1 MTKPDYPTERLELQ
15 ALYQISQ
22 LIGSALDIKKTLSEI
37 LQSLHETLRME
48 RATLV
53 LQDEGGENLS
63 IAASYGLSKEEEKR
77 GIYRPD
83 EGVIGRI
90 FQSAFPF
97 VVPDIHSEPLF
108 LNRTGARAH
117 LPKGEISFIGVPV
130 MLPEGPVGVLSVD
143 RLFGAEISF
152 EEDIRF
158 LTVVAMLIAQFLRL
172 HKAVSHKQQVLV
184 EENLLLRKELRSR
197 YNQHN
202 IIGQCKRIQDVYNYI
217 DKVAPSRATALIL
230 GESGTGKELV
240 AHAIHQASPRADKPF
255 IKINCAALPENLL
268 ESELF
273 GHEKG
278 AFTGAANLKKG
289 RFELADSG
297 TIFLDEVGELPLA
310 LQAKLL
316 RVLQE
321 QMFER
326 LGGTQTIT
334 VNVRVIAATNRS
346 LEECVEQG
354 TFRAD
359 LYYRLNVV
367 PVILPPLRE
376 RREDIPLLLDHFLRE
391 SNRMNHMDVRLSSP
405 VLQLLCGYS
414 WPGNVRELQNLI
426 ERLVI
431 MAEGE
436 TIVSREL
443 PGYITAVPEVAG
455 QGTPFCR
462 FTAPNT
468 GEPEPAID
476 PLPEKALHK
485 SLKDMEKEE
494 VVAALKRHGWVQAR
508 AARELGLTQRQMG
521 YRIKKH
527 GISVPLPGQNYSGM
541 PPGDSGENLV
551 RA

>member
-1 MTKPDYPTERLELQ
+1 MSKPDYPTERLELQ

-22 LIGSALDIKKTLSEI
+22 LIGSALDIRKTLAEV
-37 LQSLHETLRME
+37 LQILHETLRME

-53 LQDEGGENLS
+53 LQEEGGEHLS

-77 GIYRPD
+77 GIYRPN

-90 FQSAFPF
+90 FQSAYPF

-108 LNRTGARAH
+108 LNRTGARAN

-143 RLFGAEISF
+143 RLFGQEISP

-217 DKVAPSRATALIL
+217 DKVAPSRATALLL

-240 AHAIHQASPRADKPF
+240 ARAIHQASPRANKPF

-268 ESELF
+268 ESELL

-278 AFTGAANLKKG
+278 AFTGAAGLKKG
-289 RFELADSG
+289 RFELADDG
-297 TIFLDEVGELPLA
+297 TIFLDEVGELPLP

-321 QMFER
+321 QTFER

-354 TFRAD
+354 SFRAD
-359 LYYRLNVV
+359 LFYRLNVV
-367 PVILPPLRE
+367 PVVLPPLRE
-376 RREDIPLLLDHFLRE
+376 RREDIPLLLDHFLQE
-391 SNRMNHMDVRLSSP
+391 SNRMNKREVRLSSS
-405 VLQLLCGYS
+405 VVQLLCAYH

-431 MAEGE
+431 MADRDI
-436 TIVSREL
+436 IVSREL
-443 PGYITAVPEVAG
+443 PSYITA
-455 QGTPFCR
+455 
-462 FTAPNT
+462 
-468 GEPEPAID
+468 EPEAEALVASFRLAPPSPEGSEQTTSV
-476 PLPEKALHK
+476 PLSGNAAHK

-494 VVAALKRHGWVQAR
+494 VVAALRRHGWVQAR

-521 YRIKKH
+521 YRIKKYR
-527 GISVPLPGQNYSGM
+527 IVLPDFSNC
-541 PPGDSGENLV
+541 PWDTI
-551 RA
+551 RK

>member
-1 MTKPDYPTERLELQ
+1 MSKPDYPTERLELQ

-22 LIGSALDIKKTLSEI
+22 LIGSALDIKKTLFEVLRI
-37 LQSLHETLRME
+37 LHETLRME

-53 LQDEGGENLS
+53 LQEEGGEHLS

-77 GIYRPD
+77 GIYRPN
-83 EGVIGRI
+83 EGIIGRI
-90 FQSAFPF
+90 FQSAYPF

-108 LNRTGARAH
+108 LNRTGARAN

-130 MLPEGPVGVLSVD
+130 MLPKGPVGVLSVD
-143 RLFGAEISF
+143 RLFGQEISS

-172 HKAVSHKQQVLV
+172 HKAVSHKQQILV

-217 DKVAPSRATALIL
+217 DKVAPSRATALLL

-240 AHAIHQASPRADKPF
+240 ARAIHQASPRADKPF

-268 ESELF
+268 ESELL

-289 RFELADSG
+289 RFELADGG

-321 QMFER
+321 QTFER

-359 LYYRLNVV
+359 LFYRLNVV
-367 PVILPPLRE
+367 PIVLPPLRD
-376 RREDIPLLLDHFLRE
+376 RREDIPLLLDHFLQE
-391 SNRMNHMDVRLSSP
+391 SNRMNTREVHLSSA
-405 VLQLLCGYS
+405 VVQLLCAYS

-431 MAEGE
+431 MADRD

-443 PGYITAVPEVAG
+443 PSYITA
-455 QGTPFCR
+455 
-462 FTAPNT
+462 
-468 GEPEPAID
+468 EPEAEDFAPPPCLIATLS
-476 PLPEKALHK
+476 PERTEPTRTTLPGNSTRM

-494 VVAALKRHGWVQAR
+494 VVAALRRNGWVQAR

-521 YRIKKH
+521 YRIKKYE
-527 GISVPLPGQNYSGM
+527 ITLPDFSY
-541 PPGDSGENLV
+541 
-551 RA
+551 

>member
-1 MTKPDYPTERLELQ
+1 MPKPDYPTERLELQ

-22 LIGSALDIKKTLSEI
+22 LIGSALDIRKTLSEV
-37 LQSLHETLRME
+37 LQILHETLRME

-53 LQDEGGENLS
+53 LREEGGEHLA
-63 IAASYGLSKEEEKR
+63 IAASYGLSKEEERR
-77 GIYRPD
+77 GVYRLG

-90 FQSAFPF
+90 FQSAYPF

-108 LNRTGARAH
+108 LNRTGARAN

-130 MLPEGPVGVLSVD
+130 MLPEAVAGVLSVD
-143 RLFGAEISF
+143 RLFGPEISF

-172 HKAVSHKQQVLV
+172 HKTASLKQQVLV
-184 EENLLLRKELRSR
+184 EENLLLKKELRNR
-197 YNQHN
+197 YSQHN

-217 DKVAPSRATALIL
+217 DKVAPSRATALLL

-240 AHAIHQASPRADKPF
+240 ARAIHQASPRSAKPF

-268 ESELF
+268 ESELL

-289 RFELADSG
+289 RFELADNG

-321 QMFER
+321 QTFER

-359 LYYRLNVV
+359 LFYRLNVV
-367 PVILPPLRE
+367 PVVLPPLRE
-376 RREDIPLLLDHFLRE
+376 RREDIPLLLDHFLQE
-391 SNRMNHMDVRLSSP
+391 SNRMNTREVRLSSS
-405 VLQLLCGYS
+405 VVQLLCGYS

-431 MAEGE
+431 MADRD

-443 PGYITAVPEVAG
+443 PSYITA
-455 QGTPFCR
+455 
-462 FTAPNT
+462 
-468 GEPEPAID
+468 EPEAEDPAA
-476 PLPEKALHK
+476 PSCRLAPSPSSPSPSATERPELPRESPQGNFAPKF
-485 SLKDMEKEE
+485 LKDMEKEE
-494 VVAALKRHGWVQAR
+494 VESALRRHGWVQAR

-521 YRIKKH
+521 YRIKKY
-527 GISVPLPGQNYSGM
+527 GIALPDFSNC
-541 PPGDSGENLV
+541 PWE
-551 RA
+551 AIKK

>member
-1 MTKPDYPTERLELQ
+1 MTTPDYPTERLELQ

-22 LIGSALDIKKTLSEI
+22 LIGSALDIRKTLSEV
-37 LQSLHETLRME
+37 LQILHETLRME

-53 LQDEGGENLS
+53 LQEEGGEHLS

-77 GIYRPD
+77 GIYRLG

-90 FQSAFPF
+90 FQSAYPF

-108 LNRTGARAH
+108 LNRTGARAN

-143 RLFGAEISF
+143 RLFGQEISS

-172 HKAVSHKQQVLV
+172 HKTVSLKQQVLV
-184 EENLLLRKELRSR
+184 EENLLLKKELRSR

-217 DKVAPSRATALIL
+217 DKVAPSRATALLL

-240 AHAIHQASPRADKPF
+240 ARAIHQASPRADKPF

-268 ESELF
+268 ESELL

-289 RFELADSG
+289 RFELADGG

-354 TFRAD
+354 SFRAD

-376 RREDIPLLLDHFLRE
+376 RREDIPLLLDHFLLE
-391 SNRMNHMDVRLSSP
+391 SNRMNTREVRLSSS
-405 VLQLLCGYS
+405 VVQLLCAYS

-431 MAEGE
+431 MADRD
-436 TIVSREL
+436 TIVVREL
-443 PGYITAVPEVAG
+443 PSYITA
-455 QGTPFCR
+455 
-462 FTAPNT
+462 
-468 GEPEPAID
+468 EPEAEESPA
-476 PLPEKALHK
+476 PSCRLTASTAERPELPGEALPGNSAPK
-485 SLKDMEKEE
+485 FLKDMEKEE
-494 VVAALKRHGWVQAR
+494 VEAALRRHGWVQAR

-521 YRIKKH
+521 YRIKKY
-527 GISVPLPGQNYSGM
+527 GIALPDFSN
-541 PPGDSGENLV
+541 
-551 RA
+551 

>member
-1 MTKPDYPTERLELQ
+1 MATTNNTEHLELQ

-22 LIGSALDIKKTLSEI
+22 LIGSALDIGKTLSETLRI
-37 LQSLHETLRME
+37 LHEILRME

-53 LQDEGGENLS
+53 IKDESADQLS
-63 IAASYGLSKEEEKR
+63 IVASYGLTEEEQRR
-77 GIYRPD
+77 GVYRLN
-83 EGVIGRI
+83 EGIIGRI
-90 FQSAFPF
+90 FQSAYPF
-97 VVPDIHSEPLF
+97 VVPDVHAEPLF

-130 MLPEGPVGVLSVD
+130 MITDSPVGVLSVD
-143 RLFGAEISF
+143 RLFGPEISF

-158 LTVVAMLIAQFLRL
+158 LTVVAMLIAQFLNL
-172 HKAVSHKQQVLV
+172 HKAVAHKQQVLV
-184 EENLLLRKELRSR
+184 DENLLLKEELRSR
-197 YNQHN
+197 FNQHN
-202 IIGQCKRIQDVYNYI
+202 IIGQCKRMQDVYRYI
-217 DKVAPSRATALIL
+217 DKVSPSRATALLL

-240 AHAIHQASPRADKPF
+240 ARAIHQASPRSTRPF

-268 ESELF
+268 ESELM

-278 AFTGAANLKKG
+278 AFSGATALKKG
-289 RFELADSG
+289 RFELADNG
-297 TIFLDEVGELPLA
+297 TLFLDEVGELPLA

-346 LEECVEQG
+346 LEECVNQG

-367 PVILPPLRE
+367 PVVLPALRE
-376 RREDIPLLLDHFLRE
+376 RREDIPLLLEHFLKE
-391 SNRMNHMDVRLSSP
+391 SNRLNARLVRLSSP
-405 VLQLLCGYS
+405 VIELLCNYQ

-431 MAEGE
+431 MTDGN
-436 TIVSREL
+436 TITLHDL
-443 PGYITAVPEVAG
+443 PSYMTA
-455 QGTPFCR
+455 
-462 FTAPNT
+462 
-468 GEPEPAID
+468 EPESPAASPFSPPGITQ
-476 PLPEKALHK
+476 PAPQAGELSATNLPNERPKL
-485 SLKDMEKEE
+485 LKEMEKEE
-494 VVAALKRHGWVQAR
+494 VVAALLRHGWIQAR

-521 YRIKKH
+521 YRIKKY
-527 GISVPLPGQNYSGM
+527 GIVVPDFSQGPWSTIRN
-541 PPGDSGENLV
+541 NN
-551 RA
+551 